1 MDFSWLKHPWV
12 DFGQLHS
19 FCYSGRI
26 TNSSKKLSMLKG
38 ILALLIF
45 QGIGESIVYLGGLPI
60 PGPVIGMVL
69 LFLTLQVRGK
79 KTPEF
84 LKVSSSIIIDYLYL
98 LLIPT
103 CVGCFF
109 LVQNHFSQW
118 IYIVASIFI
127 STLATIA
134 LGGLLMKYTL
144 TRYELKSR
152 IKK

>member
-1 MDFSWLKHPWV
+1 
-12 DFGQLHS
+12 
-19 FCYSGRI
+19 
-26 TNSSKKLSMLKG
+26 MLKG

-45 QGIGESIVYLGGLPI
+45 QGIGEFIVYLGDMPI

-69 LFLTLQVRGK
+69 LFLTLQARGK
-79 KTPEF
+79 KIPES
-84 LKVSSSIIIDYLYL
+84 LKVSSRLIIDYLYL

-109 LVQNHFSQW
+109 LVQNHFNQW
-118 IYIVASIFI
+118 IYIVASIFV

-144 TRYELKSR
+144 TRHELRSR